1 MAGAEGAFLK
11 GTRVAPGLVAERAD
25 LEPETPRYAR
35 TVRYLVREGALVWE
49 EHLGGVPGLDIYR
62 VTRRGLQMLRTS
74 WLGTSFLTAGGR
86 ASMHVRYAPNVVI
99 ISVATCS
106 SRRAEKPSP
115 AASAYE

>member
-49 EHLGGVPGLDIYR
+49 ERLGGVPGLDIYR
-62 VTRRGLQMLRTS
+62 VTRRGREMLR
-74 WLGTSFLTAGGR
+74 
-86 ASMHVRYAPNVVI
+86 AS
-99 ISVATCS
+99 
-106 SRRAEKPSP
+106 
-115 AASAYE
+115 